1 MCGGLWV
8 EKGCIFSDFKFP
20 SHLTKNSK
28 HGEDRWSEVMTLLD
42 LTCHLP
48 LTHWLLTVVTCL
60 VTHSLNLLGSSLIT
74 RSSLSLTHLLTHL
87 FWPPTYISILCSV
100 CVQYSKYAAGKAVFD
115 GSCGCLAVSN
125 NDIHSIPRP
134 FSANIYNGK
143 CASFQSLD

>member
-1 MCGGLWV
+1 
-8 EKGCIFSDFKFP
+8 
-20 SHLTKNSK
+20 
-28 HGEDRWSEVMTLLD
+28 MTLLD

-48 LTHWLLTVVTCL
+48 LTHWLLTLVTCL
-60 VTHSLNLLGSSLIT
+60 VTHSLKAH
-74 RSSLSLTHLLTHL
+74 SSLSLDTHLLTHL

-143 CASFQSLD
+143 CACFQSLGQVLSRGRFGTSIVYTFECCFYSC